1 MPAGFCSGY
10 AMVRTILVLLFL
22 AFCGSYFYGQSQPE
36 APAPA
41 RPEAPHKVDDSTLE
55 ALRRA
60 LPQRLFE
67 KDVEP
72 ALERNRKEGLT
83 STEVQA
89 LADRLAT
96 IGRALDSKTEEAVDK
111 AVSSLRSVL
120 PPQKDMAER
129 TAEAAGQIARSV
141 GEGVKENM
149 PAMKELAADVL
160 RGMAAMLSRLLSSA
174 ADLLQK

>member
-1 MPAGFCSGY
+1 
-10 AMVRTILVLLFL
+10 MVRAILVLLFL
-22 AFCGSYFYGQSQPE
+22 AFCGSYFYGQDQPE

-41 RPEAPHKVDDSTLE
+41 KPEAPRKVDDSGLE

-83 STEVQA
+83 SAEVQA
-89 LADRLAT
+89 LVDRLAA
-96 IGRALDSKTEEAVDK
+96 IGRALDSKTEAAVDK
-111 AVSSLRSVL
+111 AVSSLSSAL
-120 PPQKDMAER
+120 PPQKSMADR
-129 TAEAAGQIARSV
+129 TAEAAGSLARSV

-160 RGMAAMLSRLLSSA
+160 RGMAAVLSRVLSTA
-174 ADLLQK
+174 AELLQK

>member
-1 MPAGFCSGY
+1 
-10 AMVRTILVLLFL
+10 MVRTLLVLLFL

-36 APAPA
+36 PPAPA
-41 RPEAPHKVDDSTLE
+41 KSDASRKVDDSGLE

-83 STEVQA
+83 SAEVQA
-89 LADRLAT
+89 LVARLAT

-111 AVSSLRSVL
+111 AVTSLSSAL

-149 PAMKELAADVL
+149 PAVKELASDVL
-160 RGMAAMLSRLLSSA
+160 RSMAAMLSRFLSAA